1 LPDWGKARG
10 YYGGKKYGA
19 PQVLTPPG
27 AQPPATRASRRR
39 ENGLGMEVLQPT
51 ATPQNAPVITRN
63 EQVSGSSSLVGS
75 YFYLH
80 LQVKRKEQKTSK
92 VPYRCP

>member
-1 LPDWGKARG
+1 LPDRGKARG
-10 YYGGKKYGA
+10 YDGGKRYGA

-27 AQPPATRASRRR
+27 AQRPAPGGKPEKSKRLAYESF
-39 ENGLGMEVLQPT
+39 
-51 ATPQNAPVITRN
+51 ATHCNTLFLARN
-63 EQVSGSSSLVGS
+63 EQVSGSSSLVGT

-80 LQVKRKEQKTSK
+80 LQVKHKDQETSK